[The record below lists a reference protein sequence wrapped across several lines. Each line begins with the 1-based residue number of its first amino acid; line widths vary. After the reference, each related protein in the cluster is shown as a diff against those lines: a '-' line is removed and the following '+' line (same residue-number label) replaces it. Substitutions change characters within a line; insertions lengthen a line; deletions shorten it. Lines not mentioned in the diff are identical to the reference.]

1 MESSLSLA
9 PQAISLITCSPVFS
23 PLSSRAVGLLRSEFI
38 GNGRNIRLPRR
49 RCRKLWP
56 KSEPGCGKFLF
67 RASLDSQ
74 SIVVVA
80 TAVAT
85 VSAAAVVY
93 LAYKRKQ
100 LDINQMS
107 GRLTLALSEQIKFV
121 TAWILTDAK
130 HLRLGKKESTDINQ
144 YSKKETREN
153 NGADIN
159 FGEANVIP
167 GGALVVEAP
176 EEFKL
181 SSIAPAVN
189 GCLTSLA
196 SEALEI
202 SSSVPSVVSEYD
214 FQAFVDEVREV
225 QQNAHELSHSVA
237 YDLSVPITQ
246 TNLGVCASLADQM
259 QEETDKVGGLNLTN
273 VGESD
278 GNNLDHIFRSSP
290 RRELHTVTGTSLEK
304 LDNLEELPSCA
315 TLQSFSCYSSL
326 RNMGGGSGLTGRNV
340 VLPIEKLEEER
351 PTRYYGQV
359 FLYKKD
365 SRNQRRSRK
374 TEKQISHTD
383 GTKHLPPSFD
393 PEQKHEN
400 NNHNP
405 SWQLRVYEQLLRE
418 GRLNE
423 CIELLEDMDR
433 NGSFDMDKI
442 YHSRFFDVCKRQKA
456 VKVAF
461 RFTRLIRNPTLSTFN
476 MLMSVCASSQ
486 DSEGAFQILQLVQEA
501 ALNADCKL
509 YTTLISTCAKSG
521 KVDTMFK
528 VFHEMVNGGVEPNL
542 HTYGALID
550 GCAKAGQVAKAFGAY
565 GILRSKNVKPDR
577 VVFNALITACGQS
590 GAVDRA
596 FDVLA
601 EMRAE
606 LQPIDPDHVTV
617 GALMKACAS
626 AGQIDRAREVYNMI
640 HQYDI
645 RGTAELYTI
654 AVNSCSHRG
663 DWEFA
668 CSVYDDMI
676 RKGVAPDEMFISA
689 LIDVAGHAGKV
700 DAAFEILQEAR
711 AKGMHVGIISY
722 SSLMGAC
729 SKARDWQKALELYE
743 DIKRSTLKP
752 GVSLMNALI
761 TALCDADQ
769 LQKALEILSEMK
781 STGVC
786 PNIITYSVLLVAS
799 EKKDDLEAGL
809 KLFSQAKQDSVALN
823 LVMCRCLIAMCLRRF
838 QADCSAGEPVLSF
851 TSVQLNSKWTSLAL
865 MVYRETIVAGVAPRM
880 DELSLVL
887 GCLKLPHDISVRNRL
902 IENLGYNSGPSK
914 GANVCSLINGFGEY
928 DPRAFSLVEE
938 ATSLGVIPLTSMKD
952 SLIVVDLRNFQVHTA
967 AVYLLTVLK
976 GLKHR
981 LAAGVKAPN
990 LNILLPVEKAQIQ
1003 TSAGQTEINMA
1014 GRVSQEV
1021 AALLRRLG
1029 LSYQGNGSYGKIRIN
1044 GITIRKWFQPKLG
1057 SPFTEKKM
1065 ELSSPLANLASG
1077 INRQRRKIR
1086 TVHLSLE

>member
-38 GNGRNIRLPRR
+38 GNGRYLRLPRR

-56 KSEPGCGKFLF
+56 KSESSYGKFLF

-74 SIVVVA
+74 SIAVVA
-80 TAVAT
+80 AAVAT

-93 LAYKRKQ
+93 LAYKRKH
-100 LDINQMS
+100 LGINQMS
-107 GRLTLALSEQIKFV
+107 GRLTLALSEQIRII
-121 TAWILTDAK
+121 TRWILTDAK
-130 HLRLGKKESTDINQ
+130 HLSSGKKESTYINQ
-144 YSKKETREN
+144 YSMKETREN
-153 NGADIN
+153 NGADIS

-167 GGALVVEAP
+167 GGSLVVEAP

-181 SSIAPAVN
+181 SIIAPAVN

-202 SSSVPSVVSEYD
+202 SSSVPSVVSESD
-214 FQAFVDEVREV
+214 FPAFVDEVCEV

-246 TNLGVCASLADQM
+246 TNLGGCASLADQM
-259 QEETDKVGGLNLTN
+259 QEETDKVGGLNLTI
-273 VGESD
+273 VGEIG

-290 RRELHTVTGTSLEK
+290 RRELHTVTGTFLEK
-304 LDNLEELPSCA
+304 LDNLEQLSSCA
-315 TLQSFSCYSSL
+315 TLQRFSCYSSL
-326 RNMGGGSGLTGRNV
+326 RNMGGGSDLTARNV
-340 VLPIEKLEEER
+340 VLPIEKLEEGR
-351 PTRYYGQV
+351 PTRYYDQV

-365 SRNQRRSRK
+365 SRNQRGSRK

-383 GTKHLPPSFD
+383 GTKHMPPSFD
-393 PEQKHEN
+393 PEQKRDSN
-400 NNHNP
+400 KHNP

-423 CIELLEDMDR
+423 CVELLEDMDG

-461 RFTRLIRNPTLSTFN
+461 RFARLIRNPTLSTFN

-676 RKGVAPDEMFISA
+676 QKGGAPDEMFISA

-823 LVMCRCLIAMCLRRF
+823 LVICRCLIAMCLRRF

-851 TSVQLNSKWTSLAL
+851 TSGHVQLNSKWTSLAL

-887 GCLKLPHDISVRNRL
+887 GCLKLPHDTSVRNRL

-952 SLIVVDLRNFQVHTA
+952 SLIVVDLRNFLVHTA

-1003 TSAGQTEINMA
+1003 TSAGETEINMA

-1065 ELSSPLANLASG
+1065 ELSSSLTNLASG

-1086 TVHLSLE
+1086 TVHL

>member
-1 MESSLSLA
+1 MIYCVSVTKPTCGPTSGRHVWRQRALAVSARQRRDGTLQRVSRSECSATWRPSGYTRGATSGHLVAVVPSHSAPFGEIVSPLRRQCAAGFASYLNFTICSFPKWRRTAASSPSSAKAPSNQITGAPPAPAVSRLSLQFQIVKTKRLVSFQFLSLKINHQPNSLQFTHLLFRGGYSKIA
-9 PQAISLITCSPVFS
+9 SPISQQLVLAQRELYTTNTTLTFHTNPLSLEINGVELIFGSASNFINHMLSCFFASLFSSRRTPPQRVHRKRPQSPLLCISLIKGNCSIS
-23 PLSSRAVGLLRSEFI
+23 IRSS
-38 GNGRNIRLPRR
+38 
-49 RCRKLWP
+49 
-56 KSEPGCGKFLF
+56 
-67 RASLDSQ
+67 
-74 SIVVVA
+74 
-80 TAVAT
+80 
-85 VSAAAVVY
+85 
-93 LAYKRKQ
+93 AYN
-100 LDINQMS
+100 L
-107 GRLTLALSEQIKFV
+107 
-121 TAWILTDAK
+121 ILTDAK
-130 HLRLGKKESTDINQ
+130 HL
-144 YSKKETREN
+144 
-153 NGADIN
+153 
-159 FGEANVIP
+159 P
-167 GGALVVEAP
+167 
-176 EEFKL
+176 
-181 SSIAPAVN
+181 
-189 GCLTSLA
+189 
-196 SEALEI
+196 
-202 SSSVPSVVSEYD
+202 
-214 FQAFVDEVREV
+214 FVDEV
-225 QQNAHELSHSVA
+225 Q
-237 YDLSVPITQ
+237 
-246 TNLGVCASLADQM
+246 
-259 QEETDKVGGLNLTN
+259 ETDKVGGLNLTN
-273 VGESD
+273 
-278 GNNLDHIFRSSP
+278 
-290 RRELHTVTGTSLEK
+290 
-304 LDNLEELPSCA
+304 
-315 TLQSFSCYSSL
+315 
-326 RNMGGGSGLTGRNV
+326 
-340 VLPIEKLEEER
+340 
-351 PTRYYGQV
+351 
-359 FLYKKD
+359 
-365 SRNQRRSRK
+365 
-374 TEKQISHTD
+374 
-383 GTKHLPPSFD
+383 
-393 PEQKHEN
+393 
-400 NNHNP
+400 
-405 SWQLRVYEQLLRE
+405 
-418 GRLNE
+418 
-423 CIELLEDMDR
+423 
-433 NGSFDMDKI
+433 I
-442 YHSRFFDVCKRQKA
+442 YHSRFFNVCKRQKA

-626 AGQIDRAREVYNMI
+626 AGQTDRAREVYNMI

-654 AVNSCSHRG
+654 AVNNCSHRG

-729 SKARDWQKALELYE
+729 SKARDWQKALELYG
-743 DIKRSTLKP
+743 DIKRSTLEP

-851 TSVQLNSKWTSLAL
+851 TSGHVQLNSKWTSLAL

-887 GCLKLPHDISVRNRL
+887 GCLKLPHGISVRNRL
-902 IENLGYNSGPSK
+902 IENIGYNSGPSK

-928 DPRAFSLVEE
+928 DARAFSLVEE

-990 LNILLPVEKAQIQ
+990 LSILLPLEKAQIQ

-1065 ELSSPLANLASG
+1065 ELSSSLTNLASG
-1077 INRQRRKIR
+1077 INRQRSKIR

>member
-1 MESSLSLA
+1 MNEALEAYTNREIDQWMQRALQPAVPRPRPVVHLRAVIDRDHVAAHQRLYEDYFAQEPRFNANLFRHHFRMSRSLFMRIVNALEQRYLYFRFRHDASGRLDHTPIQKCTAAIRQLAYGGATDMWDEYLHIGETTTMECMKYFCQGVIEIFSDQYLRSPTPEDCRDLLRMHEEQHGFPGMLGSIDCMHWEWKNIPASWKGFYTTGYKGKNPTMILEAVADYRLWIWHAYFGIAGSNNDLNVLNSSPLFNEQCQGVGPAISFVANGNRHDVGYYLADEIYPRWPVFVKTIRCASDERKTYFAARQKSARKDSYGRGGLHGSSYGWVIYGLGYGWAIYDVAGGYLVLMMWQKEFVARLWLGYCWAIPIVDDLRTKEKSMESSLSLA

-23 PLSSRAVGLLRSEFI
+23 PLSSRAVGLLRI
-38 GNGRNIRLPRR
+38 DCRRGR
-49 RCRKLWP
+49 
-56 KSEPGCGKFLF
+56 G
-67 RASLDSQ
+67 
-74 SIVVVA
+74 
-80 TAVAT
+80 
-85 VSAAAVVY
+85 
-93 LAYKRKQ
+93 
-100 LDINQMS
+100 
-107 GRLTLALSEQIKFV
+107 
-121 TAWILTDAK
+121 
-130 HLRLGKKESTDINQ
+130 
-144 YSKKETREN
+144 
-153 NGADIN
+153 
-159 FGEANVIP
+159 
-167 GGALVVEAP
+167 
-176 EEFKL
+176 
-181 SSIAPAVN
+181 
-189 GCLTSLA
+189 
-196 SEALEI
+196 
-202 SSSVPSVVSEYD
+202 
-214 FQAFVDEVREV
+214 
-225 QQNAHELSHSVA
+225 
-237 YDLSVPITQ
+237 
-246 TNLGVCASLADQM
+246 DQM
-259 QEETDKVGGLNLTN
+259 QEETDKVDLT
-273 VGESD
+273 
-278 GNNLDHIFRSSP
+278 
-290 RRELHTVTGTSLEK
+290 
-304 LDNLEELPSCA
+304 A
-315 TLQSFSCYSSL
+315 
-326 RNMGGGSGLTGRNV
+326 RNV
-340 VLPIEKLEEER
+340 
-351 PTRYYGQV
+351 
-359 FLYKKD
+359 
-365 SRNQRRSRK
+365 
-374 TEKQISHTD
+374 
-383 GTKHLPPSFD
+383 
-393 PEQKHEN
+393 
-400 NNHNP
+400 
-405 SWQLRVYEQLLRE
+405 
-418 GRLNE
+418 
-423 CIELLEDMDR
+423 
-433 NGSFDMDKI
+433 I

-461 RFTRLIRNPTLSTFN
+461 RFARLIRNPTLSTFN

-676 RKGVAPDEMFISA
+676 QKGGAPDEMFISA

-823 LVMCRCLIAMCLRRF
+823 LVICRCLIAMCLRRF

-851 TSVQLNSKWTSLAL
+851 TSGHVQLNSKWTSLAL

-887 GCLKLPHDISVRNRL
+887 GCLKLPHDTSVRNRL

-952 SLIVVDLRNFQVHTA
+952 SLIVVDLRNFLVHTA

-1003 TSAGQTEINMA
+1003 TSAGETEINMA

-1065 ELSSPLANLASG
+1065 ELSSSLTNLASG

-1086 TVHLSLE
+1086 TVHL